1 MTEESLAQRL
11 RSFRERQGLSQ
22 ETLAKW
28 LGVSRSALAS
38 YESGMRNP
46 GISVLENMAYRLG
59 CGVETLLTSPEGI
72 DPTAVLLRA
81 DPGLQENEEAQ
92 DCVRRCVRI
101 GQEVSWL
108 EEKLAVPRASESMP
122 SYRMQTPSSKI
133 ESIRQGERIA
143 SQERQRLGLGYT
155 PIENVVNV
163 LSDSGVCA
171 SLVPL
176 SAEISGI
183 SIMQDNGFHVF
194 VNSSHSPARQRF
206 SLAHEFAHVL
216 LDLKHDSRVVIS
228 QNSDANALREV
239 RANAFAAA
247 FLAPEEGCMR
257 FIHACG
263 KGKPSRVEYSSFNE
277 HSEVSANERNI
288 AVEQSIQLYDILLL
302 ADHFG
307 ISPETAVYR
316 LANVRLLSEKERDGF
331 FTSLRNGGVKRFSGV
346 FRSPSICREDQG
358 SSFRDRLM
366 GLALEAFRRGLVTTG
381 RIVEIA
387 SLADIGRE
395 EVEEAVSSLEPIG

>member
-1 MTEESLAQRL
+1 
-11 RSFRERQGLSQ
+11 
-22 ETLAKW
+22 
-28 LGVSRSALAS
+28 
-38 YESGMRNP
+38 
-46 GISVLENMAYRLG
+46 
-59 CGVETLLTSPEGI
+59 
-72 DPTAVLLRA
+72 
-81 DPGLQENEEAQ
+81 
-92 DCVRRCVRI
+92 
-101 GQEVSWL
+101 
-108 EEKLAVPRASESMP
+108 
-122 SYRMQTPSSKI
+122 
-133 ESIRQGERIA
+133 
-143 SQERQRLGLGYT
+143 
-155 PIENVVNV
+155 
-163 LSDSGVCA
+163 
-171 SLVPL
+171 
-176 SAEISGI
+176 
-183 SIMQDNGFHVF
+183 
-194 VNSSHSPARQRF
+194 
-206 SLAHEFAHVL
+206 
-216 LDLKHDSRVVIS
+216 
-228 QNSDANALREV
+228 
-239 RANAFAAA
+239 
-247 FLAPEEGCMR
+247 
-257 FIHACG
+257 
-263 KGKPSRVEYSSFNE
+263 VEYSSFNE